1 MGICI
6 RTGVHLTLDL
16 PAFFWKP
23 LVGDKITMWDIEEI
37 DAGYCS
43 LLKNMQSFSQEE
55 FECSVYET
63 FAAKLSDD
71 TFKDIVEGGSEW
83 PVTYQDR
90 LEWIEK
96 SLITRLKES
105 YL

>member
-1 MGICI
+1 
-6 RTGVHLTLDL
+6 
-16 PAFFWKP
+16 
-23 LVGDKITMWDIEEI
+23 MWDIEEI
-37 DAGYCS
+37 DAGYCN
-43 LLKNMQSFSQEE
+43 LLKNMQSFNQEE
-55 FECSVYET
+55 FESSIYET
-63 FAAKLSDD
+63 FTTKLSDD
-71 TFKDIVEGGSEW
+71 TFKDIVENGSEW